1 MSTGGGGGG
10 GTNTVTR
17 TELDPIMR
25 PFVQYGLEEST
36 RLYQNPDMPKY
47 YPGQTFVGPSQ
58 QTQAALAAAQQRATM
73 GNPLVPAAQQNVLG
87 LQTATNAANPMF
99 ASMYQNAQTTPQTA
113 QNVYGG
119 LATGGIQNTASP
131 LYQSLYGNAQTTP
144 QAAQNVFSG
153 LAGGQF
159 GNAAMPLTQS
169 TAQGSFLSGNPFF
182 EGAFRGATQGAQTA
196 YQDATQAALSNASRA
211 GRYGSGSMGTAL
223 DRAGGVFANALTN
236 TAGQLAFQNYG
247 AERGMQEAAIGRLAG
262 LSQQDLSNRLTG
274 AQSLAQMGQQT
285 FANQAAAAQGL
296 AGLSAQDISN
306 RMAGA
311 QALSQTGQQTF
322 ANQAAAAQAIGAASE
337 SDYARRLS
345 AAELAPG
352 LAAADYSDINQL
364 LQTGQAAEGY
374 QEAAMADAVNR
385 FNFAQ
390 QAPYMKLQS
399 YLSGAYGAPSGMQQT
414 TPVYR
419 NQMGNVLGGALT
431 GAALG
436 GGTGLGAGV
445 GAAIGGGLGLLG

>member
-25 PFVQYGLEEST
+25 PFVQYGLEESA
-36 RLYQNPDMPKY
+36 RLYQNPNTPQY
-47 YPGQTFVGPSQ
+47 FPGQTYVGPSQ

-73 GNPLVPAAQQNVLG
+73 GNPLVPAAQQ
-87 LQTATNAANPMF
+87 
-99 ASMYQNAQTTPQTA
+99 
-113 QNVYGG
+113 
-119 LATGGIQNTASP
+119 
-131 LYQSLYGNAQTTP
+131 
-144 QAAQNVFSG
+144 AAQQTIQ
-153 LAGGQF
+153 GG
-159 GNAAMPLTQS
+159 
-169 TAQGSFLSGNPFF
+169 FLGGNPFF

-196 YQDATQAALSNASRA
+196 YQDATQLALSNASRA
-211 GRYGSGSMGTAL
+211 GRYGSGAMGTAL

-236 TAGQLAFQNYG
+236 TAGQLAFQNYDT
-247 AERGMQEAAIGRLAG
+247 ERGR
-262 LSQQDLSNRLTG
+262 QQ
-274 AQSLAQMGQQT
+274 AM
-285 FANQAAAAQGL
+285 
-296 AGLSAQDISN
+296 
-306 RMAGA
+306 
-311 QALSQTGQQTF
+311 
-322 ANQAAAAQAIGAASE
+322 IGAAPS
-337 SDYARRLS
+337 
-345 AAELAPG
+345 

-419 NQMGNVLGGALT
+419 NQLGNVLGGALT

>member
-10 GTNTVTR
+10 GQTTNTVTR

-25 PFVQYGLEEST
+25 PFVQYGLQEST
-36 RLYQNPDMPKY
+36 RLYQNPDIPQY
-47 YPGQTFVGPSQ
+47 YPGQTYVGPSQ
-58 QTQAALAAAQQRATM
+58 QTQAALAAAQQRAVT
-73 GNPLVPAAQQNVLG
+73 GNPLVPAAQQ
-87 LQTATNAANPMF
+87 
-99 ASMYQNAQTTPQTA
+99 
-113 QNVYGG
+113 
-119 LATGGIQNTASP
+119 
-131 LYQSLYGNAQTTP
+131 
-144 QAAQNVFSG
+144 AAQQTIQ
-153 LAGGQF
+153 GG
-159 GNAAMPLTQS
+159 
-169 TAQGSFLSGNPFF
+169 FLGGNPFF

-236 TAGQLAFQNYG
+236 TAGQLAYQNYG
-247 AERGMQEAAIGRLAG
+247 TERGLQESAIGRLAG
-262 LSQQDLSNRLTG
+262 LSQQDLSNRLT
-274 AQSLAQMGQQT
+274 
-285 FANQAAAAQGL
+285 
-296 AGLSAQDISN
+296 
-306 RMAGA
+306 GA

-345 AAELAPG
+345 AAQLAPG

-399 YLSGAYGAPSGMQQT
+399 YLSGAYGAPSGMQQV

>member
-25 PFVQYGLEEST
+25 PFVQYGLQESA
-36 RLYQNPDMPKY
+36 RLYQNPDVPQY
-47 YPGQTFVGPSQ
+47 FPGQTYVGPSQ

-73 GNPLVPAAQQNVLG
+73 GNPLVPAAQNQALNTLQGGFLG
-87 LQTATNAANPMF
+87 
-99 ASMYQNAQTTPQTA
+99 
-113 QNVYGG
+113 
-119 LATGGIQNTASP
+119 
-131 LYQSLYGNAQTTP
+131 
-144 QAAQNVFSG
+144 
-153 LAGGQF
+153 
-159 GNAAMPLTQS
+159 
-169 TAQGSFLSGNPFF
+169 GNPFF
-182 EGAFRGATQGAQTA
+182 QGAFRGATQAAQTQ
-196 YQDATQAALSNASRA
+196 YMDATQQALSNASRA
-211 GRYGSGSMGTAL
+211 GRYGSGAMGTAL

-236 TAGQLAFQNYG
+236 TAGQLAYQNYDT
-247 AERGMQEAAIGRLAG
+247 ERAR
-262 LSQQDLSNRLTG
+262 QQ
-274 AQSLAQMGQQT
+274 AM
-285 FANQAAAAQGL
+285 
-296 AGLSAQDISN
+296 
-306 RMAGA
+306 
-311 QALSQTGQQTF
+311 
-322 ANQAAAAQAIGAASE
+322 IGAAPSLAGA
-337 SDYARRLS
+337 DYA
-345 AAELAPG
+345 
-352 LAAADYSDINQL
+352 DINQL

>member
-10 GTNTVTR
+10 GQTTNTVTR

-36 RLYQNPDMPKY
+36 RLYQNPDVPQY
-47 YPGQTFVGPSQ
+47 YPGQTYVAPSQ
-58 QTQAALAAAQQRATM
+58 QTQAALAAAQQRATT
-73 GNPLVPAAQQNVLG
+73 GNPLVPAAQQQALNTMQGGYLG
-87 LQTATNAANPMF
+87 
-99 ASMYQNAQTTPQTA
+99 
-113 QNVYGG
+113 
-119 LATGGIQNTASP
+119 
-131 LYQSLYGNAQTTP
+131 
-144 QAAQNVFSG
+144 
-153 LAGGQF
+153 
-159 GNAAMPLTQS
+159 
-169 TAQGSFLSGNPFF
+169 GNPFF
-182 EGAFRGATQGAQTA
+182 QGAFKAATAGAQTA

-223 DRAGGVFANALTN
+223 DRAGSTFANALTN
-236 TAGQLAFQNYG
+236 TAGTLAYQNYDT
-247 AERGMQEAAIGRLAG
+247 ERGR
-262 LSQQDLSNRLTG
+262 QQ
-274 AQSLAQMGQQT
+274 AM
-285 FANQAAAAQGL
+285 
-296 AGLSAQDISN
+296 
-306 RMAGA
+306 
-311 QALSQTGQQTF
+311 
-322 ANQAAAAQAIGAASE
+322 IGAA
-337 SDYARRLS
+337 
-345 AAELAPG
+345 PQ

-390 QAPYMKLQS
+390 QAPYQKLQS
-399 YLSGAYGAPSGMQQT
+399 YLSGAYGAPSGMQQV

-436 GGTGLGAGV
+436 GMSGNAGV

>member
-10 GTNTVTR
+10 GQTTNTVTR

-36 RLYQNPDMPKY
+36 RLYQNPDVPQY
-47 YPGQTFVGPSQ
+47 YPGQTYVAPSQ
-58 QTQAALAAAQQRATM
+58 QTQAALAAAQQRAVT
-73 GNPLVPAAQQNVLG
+73 GNPLVPAAQQQALNTMQGGYLG
-87 LQTATNAANPMF
+87 
-99 ASMYQNAQTTPQTA
+99 
-113 QNVYGG
+113 
-119 LATGGIQNTASP
+119 
-131 LYQSLYGNAQTTP
+131 
-144 QAAQNVFSG
+144 
-153 LAGGQF
+153 
-159 GNAAMPLTQS
+159 
-169 TAQGSFLSGNPFF
+169 GNPFF
-182 EGAFRGATQGAQTA
+182 QGAFKAATAGAQTA

-223 DRAGGVFANALTN
+223 DRAGSTFANALTN
-236 TAGQLAFQNYG
+236 TAGTLAYQNYDT
-247 AERGMQEAAIGRLAG
+247 ERGR
-262 LSQQDLSNRLTG
+262 QQ
-274 AQSLAQMGQQT
+274 AM
-285 FANQAAAAQGL
+285 
-296 AGLSAQDISN
+296 
-306 RMAGA
+306 
-311 QALSQTGQQTF
+311 
-322 ANQAAAAQAIGAASE
+322 IGAA
-337 SDYARRLS
+337 
-345 AAELAPG
+345 PQ

-390 QAPYMKLQS
+390 QAPYQKLQS
-399 YLSGAYGAPSGMQQT
+399 YLSGAYGAPSGMQQV

-436 GGTGLGAGV
+436 GMSGNAGV

>member
-1 MSTGGGGGG
+1 
-10 GTNTVTR
+10 
-17 TELDPIMR
+17 
-25 PFVQYGLEEST
+25 
-36 RLYQNPDMPKY
+36 
-47 YPGQTFVGPSQ
+47 
-58 QTQAALAAAQQRATM
+58 
-73 GNPLVPAAQQNVLG
+73 VL
-87 LQTATNAANPMF
+87 F
-99 ASMYQNAQTTPQTA
+99 RSAS
-113 QNVYGG
+113 
-119 LATGGIQNTASP
+119 GGIQNAATP
-131 LYQSLYGNAQTTP
+131 LLSSLYGGANTTP
-144 QAAQNVFSG
+144 QAAQNVYSE
-153 LAGGQF
+153 LAGGAF

-274 AQSLAQMGQQT
+274 AQNLSQAEQQAFANRAAATQAIAALSGQDISNRMSGAQALAQTGQQS

-306 RMAGA
+306 RMSGA

-345 AAELAPG
+345 AAQLAPG

-385 FNFAQ
+385 FNFQQ

-399 YLSGAYGAPSGMQQT
+399 YL
-414 TPVYR
+414 
-419 NQMGNVLGGALT
+419 
-431 GAALG
+431 
-436 GGTGLGAGV
+436 
-445 GAAIGGGLGLLG
+445 